1 MSSLIVCKF
10 GGSSVRDASAMRRCS
25 RILEQNPDIKLV
37 IISATY
43 NTTNELEEF
52 AGLSLKNVD
61 EATSFMMKTW
71 QRHRDLAVELECSPV
86 CYKMIDELQE
96 EASGLASKM
105 NSIGHYDKEVMDQV
119 YSLGERLSSA
129 IFSDYLNLVFPE
141 KVSYLDVRSVLHTD
155 STFGR
160 AIPQIGEIKNA
171 AEENLRPLL
180 SKSRLVV
187 TQGFVGCSPE
197 GKTTTLGREG
207 SDYSAALLGEALNA
221 DLIQI
226 WTDVPGIATADPRK
240 ISNAQFIKEMSFDE
254 ASVLARNGA
263 KVLFPETLE
272 PAKRIDCPVYVGSS
286 LNPEITGTM
295 IVCSANGPKLSGMAT
310 EFNRVTIS
318 GVNVPS
324 YKGKILE
331 FLKDYNPT
339 VLCSE
344 ESELTLEFEE
354 SQTIVAFRT
363 LHAWLFEE

>member
-25 RILEQNPDIKLV
+25 RILENNPNIKLV

-52 AGLSLKNVD
+52 AGLSLKNID
-61 EATSFMMKTW
+61 EALNFMCKTW
-71 QRHRDLAVELECSPV
+71 QRHRDLAVELECSPA

-96 EASGLASKM
+96 EATGLAGKM
-105 NSIGHYDKEVMDQV
+105 NTVGHYDKEVMDQV

-129 IFSDYLNLVFPE
+129 IFSDYLNQVFPE
-141 KVSYLDVRSVLHTD
+141 TVTYFDIRRVLHTD
-155 STFGR
+155 STYGR
-160 AIPQIGEIKNA
+160 AIPNITEIKKSSEA
-171 AEENLRPLL
+171 HLKSLITE
-180 SKSRLVV
+180 SRLVV

-240 ISNAQFIKEMSFDE
+240 IENAQFIKEMSFDE

-286 LNPEITGTM
+286 LNPEVTGTM
-295 IVCSANGPKLSGMAT
+295 IVCSNEAARLSGMAT
-310 EFNRVTIS
+310 EFNRITIS
-318 GVNVPS
+318 GVEVQS
-324 YKGKILE
+324 FKDKIME
-331 FLKDYNPT
+331 FLKDYKVE
-339 VLCSE
+339 VLRSNVH
-344 ESELTLEFEE
+344 ELTLEFEE
-354 SQTIVAFRT
+354 AQTIVAFRT